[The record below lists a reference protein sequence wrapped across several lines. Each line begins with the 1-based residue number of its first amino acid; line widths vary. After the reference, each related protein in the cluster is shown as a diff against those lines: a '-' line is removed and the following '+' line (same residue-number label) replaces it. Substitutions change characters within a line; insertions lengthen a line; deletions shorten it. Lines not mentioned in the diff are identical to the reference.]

1 LHISVLASFF
11 LLSLTSLVVVS
22 LSYVVP
28 AQNLAIELTIEQTG
42 TAGSR
47 NFCLRHD
54 SDDAHLSVAAPSIE
68 RLVSGLKG
76 YALSHGN
83 TCEKCDA
90 CCMNR

>member
-1 LHISVLASFF
+1 MWVTGVQTCALPI
-11 LLSLTSLVVVS
+11 LTSLVVVS

-28 AQNLAIELTIEQTG
+28 TQNLAIELAIEQTG
-42 TAGSR
+42 TAGSS
-47 NFCLRHD
+47 NVCLRHD
-54 SDDAHLSVAAPSIE
+54 SDDVHLSIATSSIE
-68 RLVSGLKG
+68 RLVSGLTD